1 MLNKNKCGLHK
12 TGVVVQGTRTCGTHT
27 RRMSTKFVKKIK
39 GRIFGTAHP
48 TLVVVLPQPYKHS
61 STLQKQ
67 TGAVFTQEEVVACQ
81 DTVV

>member
-27 RRMSTKFVKKIK
+27 RRTSTKFVKKIK
-39 GRIFGTAHP
+39 GRIFGTAHL